1 VLLLPLAAWSF
12 PRLLRRTTL
21 LAAGAAVGAAV
32 WWIMPHAGTMTRGGL
47 PVLFGFALAWLAI
60 KSTDSAP
67 DAARVAFLPAVVGGF
82 AGVALGTGLETLWA
96 DVTRLSF
103 GGNRFE
109 DVLFVMPAAALV
121 GVLFFKVVPDF
132 VRALD
137 EDAEPT
143 EATVKAPGQGDTFTV
158 TCVRCATAIKVDRS
172 MKRYRVATDR
182 FEFSCPNCQHWME
195 WANPAAKP
203 TA

>member
-1 VLLLPLAAWSF
+1 
-12 PRLLRRTTL
+12 
-21 LAAGAAVGAAV
+21 
-32 WWIMPHAGTMTRGGL
+32 MPHAGTMTRGGL

-60 KSTDSAP
+60 RTTSSAA
-67 DAARVAFLPAVVGGF
+67 DATRLAFAPAVLGGF
-82 AGVALGTGLETLWA
+82 AGVALGTGLESFWA

-132 VRALD
+132 VRSLD
-137 EDAEPT
+137 EDAEPAEPT
-143 EATVKAPGQGDTFTV
+143 PRSPGQGDTFTV

-195 WANPAAKP
+195 WANPAAQP
-203 TA
+203 SA